1 VTADRPGSDSIWT
14 LRADIASVRI
24 LVWIASVGRDAELTP
39 EAQQYLCDRYQHLAE
54 YHRHRGR
61 IRAAVKAEAKAREHC
76 DHDGPPFAA
85 AMAMPR
91 PRRLTVTRAIGGSS
105 GSDDAA

>member
-1 VTADRPGSDSIWT
+1 VTSDRHESESIWS

-24 LVWIASVGRDAELTP
+24 LAWIASVGRDAELTP
-39 EAQQYLCDRYQHLAE
+39 EGHQYLCDRYQRLADCN
-54 YHRHRGR
+54 RRRGR
-61 IRAAVKAEAKAREHC
+61 IRAAANAEARAREHC
-76 DHDGPPFAA
+76 DEDGPPFAA

-91 PRRLTVTRAIGGSS
+91 PRRLTVTRAVGGRS